1 MKKRLLLIIALATMG
16 TMAYGVQPGLGAPGT
31 TGGTGEKSNT
41 EVRVTANV
49 VNGVAVNEAAPIDFG
64 NLAKGMHTGQVK
76 EMTKGRI
83 SLKGK
88 ASGNVTLALDKV
100 SGVALN
106 WTGNNGSDG
115 TGTKTDITGITIT
128 GAQTTQ
134 VVTLDA
140 AGNASLPLGATFTA
154 GANAGDNL
162 GTDQKLGS
170 YEGTIT
176 VSAVVNP

>member
-31 TGGTGEKSNT
+31 TGGTGNKSNT

-49 VNGVAVNEAAPIDFG
+49 VSGVAVNEAAPIDFG
-64 NLAKGMHTGQVK
+64 NLAKGMYTGQVK

-83 SLKGK
+83 SLKGEAAK
-88 ASGNVTLALDKV
+88 TIALTLDKV

-115 TGTKTDITGITIT
+115 TGSKTDITGINIT
-128 GAQTTQ
+128 GAQATQ
-134 VVTLDA
+134 DVVLDA
-140 AGNASLPLGATFTA
+140 VGNASLPLGATFTA
-154 GANAGDNL
+154 GTGGTDNL
-162 GTDQKLGS
+162 GSDQKLGS

-176 VSAVVNP
+176 ISALVK